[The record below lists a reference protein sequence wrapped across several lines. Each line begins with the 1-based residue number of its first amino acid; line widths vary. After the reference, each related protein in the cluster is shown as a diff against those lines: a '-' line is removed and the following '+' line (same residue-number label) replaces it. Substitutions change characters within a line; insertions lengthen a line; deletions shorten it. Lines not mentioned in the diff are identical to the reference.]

1 MKGWLRVQAH
11 AADPQALL
19 KSRNWRL
26 APSPDG
32 SLPESL
38 AIDQVRRHGDG
49 LVAKAMGIED
59 RTVAERFA
67 GARILI
73 ERADFPAPG
82 IDEFYWADLTGCT
95 VVNRHGEMLGVVTGL
110 LDNGVQSVL
119 RVGDPERLIPFVA
132 AYVDDVDLGARTIRV
147 DWGLDY

>member
-1 MKGWLRVQAH
+1 MQPH

-19 KSRNWRL
+19 KSRDWRL
-26 APSPDG
+26 APSATG
-32 SLPESL
+32 SLPDSL
-38 AIDQVRRHGDG
+38 AIEQVRRHGDG

-59 RTVAERFA
+59 RTTAERFA

-73 ERADFPAPG
+73 ERARFPAPG
-82 IDEFYWADLTGCT
+82 DDEFYWADLTGCS
-95 VVNRHGEMLGVVTGL
+95 VVNRAGETLGRVTGL

-132 AYVDDVDLGARTIRV
+132 AYVDGVDLAARTITV